1 MVPGTRS
8 RFTVVHGA
16 ATQIAL
22 DGATTNLTSGATR
35 TLTATIQDA
44 AGNTVTSG
52 ADSTATVA
60 FGYAASSGAGTVS
73 GLGNDT
79 AVNGGGVQDGDRCA
93 GRVGHDRATSGTWS
107 MVPGTDHVHGGAWC
121 GDSDRAGW
129 CDDEPDSGRPGR

>member
-1 MVPGTRS
+1 MVRRRTDFGGDP
-8 RFTVVHGA
+8 
-16 ATQIAL
+16 
-22 DGATTNLTSGATR
+22 

-79 AVNGGGVQDGDRCA
+79 AVNGVASKTVTGVL
-93 GRVGHDRATSGTWS
+93 VGSVTIRATSGRWS
-107 MVPGTDHVHGGAWC
+107 MVPGTRSRSRWC
-121 GDSDRAGW
+121 MVRRLRSRW
-129 CDDEPDSGRPGR
+129 MVRRRT